1 MNSRE
6 RRAGR
11 DSADPR
17 ELLIR
22 QSLQDRAGGK
32 TPRPVVRRN
41 ILQRAARQQRR
52 YAWRLPSSV
61 TGLFKHDYAH
71 FSHHTSQNQ
80 MLYVEALFGPRL
92 GGFSFNQL
100 MR

>member
-6 RRAGR
+6 RRDGS
-11 DSADPR
+11 DSMD
-17 ELLIR
+17 LLIR

-41 ILQRAARQQRR
+41 ILARAARQQRR
-52 YAWRLPSSV
+52 YSLRLPSAIS
-61 TGLFKHDYAH
+61 GFLRDDYAP
-71 FSHHTSQNQ
+71 FTHHSTQNQ
-80 MLYVEALFGPRL
+80 LLYLEALFGPRM

>member
-1 MNSRE
+1 MDQME
-6 RRAGR
+6 M
-11 DSADPR
+11 
-17 ELLIR
+17 LIR
-22 QSLQDRAGGK
+22 QSLEDRAGGK

-52 YAWRLPSSV
+52 YALRLPGAIS
-61 TGLFKHDYAH
+61 GLFKHDFAH

-80 MLYVEALFGPRL
+80 MLYLEALFGPRL
-92 GGFSFNQL
+92 GGYSFNQL

>member
-6 RRAGR
+6 RR
-11 DSADPR
+11 DSADPMD
-17 ELLIR
+17 LLIR

-32 TPRPVVRRN
+32 TPRPVARRN
-41 ILQRAARQQRR
+41 ILARAARQQRR
-52 YAWRLPSSV
+52 YALRLPGAIS
-61 TGLFKHDYAH
+61 GLLKNDYAP
-71 FSHHTSQNQ
+71 FSHHTAQNQ
-80 MLYVEALFGPRL
+80 MLYLEALFGPRL